1 MSTRDHRDRCHHCG
15 ADCFKGAPQADGHV
29 FCCQGCLG
37 VYELIRANDACR
49 YYDFDELAGRRPGAS
64 ATTRYS
70 ALDLIGHAMASA
82 SPHSGIVTLNLR
94 LPDMHCA
101 GCVWLLER
109 LHRFDP
115 GVIASRV
122 DLLRRSVSIDYRRER
137 TSASSIARL
146 LDSLGYPPSV
156 EEPSASGG
164 MLASERR
171 RLHTQLGV
179 AGFAA
184 GNVMMIGL
192 SHYVAGPSGLDPAV
206 HGLLRI
212 LEVVLSTVVL
222 GYCAQPWLRSAWGSL
237 RRHII
242 NLDVPISIG
251 ILTLYVRSMVDITTA
266 RGEGFLDSFT
276 GLVFFLLIGRLFQ
289 QRAFD
294 SLDFG
299 RTMRSFFP
307 MSATRIEQGAER
319 DVAIDDL
326 QRSDEI
332 LVRNSEVIPADAILL
347 HSAGVVDYTY
357 LTGESEPVECRPG
370 TMLYAGG
377 RVMGRSLRLSVVK
390 PSSASTMAE
399 LWSRRDIHTERR
411 AMEQSRDRFGL
422 IFTLSTL
429 LFALAAA
436 LLWLPDVTMALTV
449 FSSVLIIAC
458 PCALTL
464 AMPITYG
471 TAVGLLAGRG
481 IFLKSI
487 GSLSELQKVTR
498 IHFDKTGTL
507 TAPRQVRFIGDELS
521 QDLRA
526 GFAALAAHSTH
537 PVSRAIVA
545 SGPPP
550 SVTVSNVE
558 EIPGVGIQCQLE
570 NSRLGLG
577 STELIADERM
587 RLLYDEMPSG
597 SVATVNGRPVGRYMV
612 FHELVS
618 GVARMIAS
626 LRRSG
631 LELALVSGDSARG
644 ISTVEQVFDRSEIT
658 LGATP
663 QDKVDRIHQSR
674 QDGHHVLMVG
684 DGLNDIAAMSAAN
697 VSIAVSSGSSR
708 IVPACDVMIDAAGV
722 VEIDRLLSYAR
733 SQKNVVKV
741 ALWFTMVY
749 NALGFLLASTGH
761 LSPVITAVMMPLSSL
776 LVTAISVAGA
786 RMTFRRCPWE

>member
-1 MSTRDHRDRCHHCG
+1 
-15 ADCFKGAPQADGHV
+15 
-29 FCCQGCLG
+29 
-37 VYELIRANDACR
+37 
-49 YYDFDELAGRRPGAS
+49 
-64 ATTRYS
+64 
-70 ALDLIGHAMASA
+70 
-82 SPHSGIVTLNLR
+82 
-94 LPDMHCA
+94 
-101 GCVWLLER
+101 
-109 LHRFDP
+109 
-115 GVIASRV
+115 
-122 DLLRRSVSIDYRRER
+122 
-137 TSASSIARL
+137 
-146 LDSLGYPPSV
+146 
-156 EEPSASGG
+156 
-164 MLASERR
+164 
-171 RLHTQLGV
+171 
-179 AGFAA
+179 
-184 GNVMMIGL
+184 MMIGL

-237 RRHII
+237 RRRII

-399 LWSRRDIHTERR
+399 LWSRRDIHTERG

-577 STELIADERM
+577 STELITDERM

-612 FHELVS
+612 FHELVC

-674 QDGHHVLMVG
+674 LDGHHVLMVG